1 MQYWEDFS
9 IDERK
14 ICASGNFSQQT
25 MSIVTE
31 WDSVQIN
38 RTVDKCNWG
47 WTNHFEYHIYDTFL
61 DTLKQI
67 VESIEV

>member
-1 MQYWEDFS
+1 MQWMQYWEDFS

-38 RTVDKCNWG
+38 SAIEDEET
-47 WTNHFEYHIYDTFL
+47 TFNIIFM
-61 DTLKQI
+61 TL
-67 VESIEV
+67 S